1 MSPNITKDPRRS
13 IRSHLLASLA
23 GATILVGGLYG
34 WAARTEV
41 SGAVVAAGVVVVDS
55 NAKKVQHPTGGVV
68 GALNVRDGDKV
79 KAGDVVIRLDE
90 TVAKSNL
97 AMLSKTL
104 DELYARQ
111 ARLEAERD
119 GRDRLVF
126 PDGLMKRVAEPDVAR
141 LIDGEE
147 GLFDL
152 RRLARAGLKDQLG
165 QRVQQ
170 LREQIDGLEVQAK
183 AKGKEIVLIHQEL
196 DGVQE
201 LWRKNLVSL
210 SRVTAL
216 SREDARLDG
225 ERGAMIASVAQTK
238 GKITETEMQIIQI
251 DQDLRSEVA
260 KELREI
266 QDRAVELTERSVA
279 AEDQLKRIDIRSPQT
294 GTIHQLNVHTI
305 GGVVAAGD
313 TLMLIVPEED
323 DLSVEIKVAPQ
334 DIDQLRAGQTVML
347 RLSAFNQRTTPEV
360 FGVVNRI
367 AADLVQDQ
375 RSGAQYYPAR
385 INFTPGERERLG
397 NLKII
402 PGMPVETFVQTGSR
416 TVMSYL
422 TKPLTDQVM
431 RAFRGV

>member
-1 MSPNITKDPRRS
+1 MSPKTATDPRRS
-13 IRSHLLASLA
+13 IRRHLLASLA
-23 GATILVGGLYG
+23 GTTVLVGGLFG
-34 WAARTEV
+34 WAARTEL
-41 SGAVVAAGVVVVDS
+41 SGAVVASGVVVVDT
-55 NAKKVQHPTGGVV
+55 NAKKVQHLTGGVV
-68 GALNVRDGDKV
+68 GALNVRDGDRV
-79 KAGDVVIRLDE
+79 KAGEVVIRLDE

-97 AMLSKTL
+97 AMLSKTI

-126 PDGLMKRVAEPDVAR
+126 PENLMKRVAEPDVAR

-152 RRLARAGLKDQLG
+152 RRLARSGLKEQLG

-225 ERGAMIASVAQTK
+225 ERGAMIASVAQTR

-294 GTIHQLNVHTI
+294 GTIHQLNVHTV

-334 DIDQLRAGQTVML
+334 DIDQLRAGQTAML

-375 RSGAQYYPAR
+375 RTGIQYYPAR
-385 INFTPGERERLG
+385 IGFSPGERERLG

-431 RAFRGV
+431 RAFRGE